1 MNGDSPYE
9 YAFRICFEDSY
20 QGKTM
25 AKFRYENL
33 GKKKAVIINEVSDYG
48 KGLTKEFT
56 QNLKI

>member
-1 MNGDSPYE
+1 M
-9 YAFRICFEDSY
+9 
-20 QGKTM
+20 KT
-25 AKFRYENL
+25 L